1 MLIFHESEVRFGGSG
16 RGKVNFLTT
25 IQDGRAVI
33 ARLLDRFFLII
44 TTLAIFSLV
53 ALFSISRRSMLEISK
68 VSGGVSS
75 PSHGRGPKDGAKD
88 AGGIR
93 RRR

>member
-1 MLIFHESEVRFGGSG
+1 MRFGGSG
-16 RGKVNFLTT
+16 RGRVNFLTT

-33 ARLLDRFFLII
+33 ARLLDRFFLIV
-44 TTLAIFSLV
+44 TSTLAIFSLV
-53 ALFSISRRSMLEISK
+53 ALFSVSRRSMLEISK